1 MHSIS
6 LIVYRPPITEANSLP
21 CAIAF
26 RLSAKAAS
34 RLKCTENSCQ
44 FED

>member
-34 RLKCTENSCQ
+34 RPLIFTSVTTS
-44 FED
+44 

>member
-21 CAIAF
+21 CAIF
-26 RLSAKAAS
+26 DYQ
-34 RLKCTENSCQ
+34 LKLQ
-44 FED
+44 VVL